1 MDEKKMDLDG
11 ISPATARELMASL
24 VRWLDRENDLYG
36 GATPGGALAYLL
48 GYMVSEAPELV
59 ERING
64 QLAKGAEL
72 KTGKGGAE

>member
-1 MDEKKMDLDG
+1 MDENKTVLDG

-24 VRWLDRENDLYG
+24 ARWLDRENDLYN
-36 GATPGGALAYLL
+36 GATPGGAMEYLL

-72 KTGKGGAE
+72 KAGKGGTA

>member
-1 MDEKKMDLDG
+1 MDEKQGALDG
-11 ISPATARELMASL
+11 ISPTTARELMASL
-24 VRWLDRENDLYG
+24 ARWLDRANDLYN
-36 GATPGGALAYLL
+36 GATPDGAMAALL

-72 KTGKGGAE
+72 KAGKGGAA